1 MTGEHQERNFSIH
14 PSAVMMVLIL
24 SGITTLFGALTLAYL
39 YTRVDKGM
47 NSIHVPW
54 LFVFNTFVLA
64 STSVC
69 IQRCRKFFT
78 RKDEAQ
84 TLRWGFLTIITTFL
98 FLLLQGIAWY
108 QLLAQQYTP
117 GSSGSHGFLYA
128 ISILHFLHVMAGI
141 PFLLRILIPMATAYH
156 QGNASLLFIDDHVKR
171 KLRHTTWYWHFI
183 DVVWIYL
190 MVFFLVNSL
199 FSTLS

>member
-1 MTGEHQERNFSIH
+1 MPLTQQERTHVIH
-14 PSAVMMVLIL
+14 PSAVMMVLVL
-24 SGITTLFGALTLAYL
+24 SGITALFGALSLAYL

-54 LFVFNTFVLA
+54 LFIFNTFVLA
-64 STSVC
+64 STSIC
-69 IQRCRKFFT
+69 IELCRKYFT
-78 RKDEAQ
+78 LRNEAL
-84 TLRWGFLTIITTFL
+84 TLRWGFLTIITTLL

-108 QLLAQQYTP
+108 QLLSQHLTP

-128 ISILHFLHVMAGI
+128 ISILHFLHVTAGI
-141 PFLLRILIPMATAYH
+141 PFLLRILIPIATAYH

-190 MVFFLVNSL
+190 MVFLLVNS
-199 FSTLS
+199 FV